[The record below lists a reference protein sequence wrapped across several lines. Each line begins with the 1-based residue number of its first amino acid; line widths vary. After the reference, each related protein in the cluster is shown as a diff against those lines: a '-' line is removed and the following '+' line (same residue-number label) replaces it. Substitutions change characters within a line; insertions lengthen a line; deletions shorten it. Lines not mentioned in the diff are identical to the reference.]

1 MKICRRETVKGINS
15 LRCKFI
21 CQGFFF
27 IIVFLFFNTS
37 TLKYPLH
44 ALYIFHAHCIALQG
58 RYLIWITPFLTQ
70 RFYENFNFLKY
81 LNLIKFICKFD
92 LKILRTEINLKK
104 IEIIYIIGLSN
115 SNITIIRKYW
125 EIQHFKFYF
134 FYSKF
139 EQHVISHKDYSMTG
153 LYLIWSNSLN
163 NFNQF
168 FNNIV

>member
-1 MKICRRETVKGINS
+1 MNLPLSDTAVFWEFQFSEI
-15 LRCKFI
+15 LKFDY
-21 CQGFFF
+21 FFF
-27 IIVFLFFNTS
+27 
-37 TLKYPLH
+37 
-44 ALYIFHAHCIALQG
+44 
-58 RYLIWITPFLTQ
+58 
-70 RFYENFNFLKY
+70 
-81 LNLIKFICKFD
+81 CKFD